1 MAFLVHLQ
9 LSNRT
14 SLCGNR
20 SHSDDCLTQLAFWKA
35 GFKRPEKPL
44 YKLWLE
50 CTQDF
55 CATFIISKWSEAWKN
70 FSKKISSCRHQMLS
84 WSGCSTWLGSAGT
97 PRLGLWTS
105 TKDNIFGCLL
115 SCNTMVEPHFTL
127 FYSAFQKNM
136 NSEDK
141 NVTNSYIFC
150 FLNNRDN
157 KETNKIDRDLPITA
171 YRHDLLNPLR
181 GFLTGPLGWLM
192 GEKT

>member
-20 SHSDDCLTQLAFWKA
+20 SHWDDCLTQLAFWKA

-50 CTQDF
+50 CAQDF

-70 FSKKISSCRHQMLS
+70 FPKKISSCRHQMLC

-105 TKDNIFGCLL
+105 TKDNIFGFCQVAILL
-115 SCNTMVEPHFTL
+115 WNLISYHFTVL
-127 FYSAFQKNM
+127 FNNIRTQRTKM
-136 NSEDK
+136 K
-141 NVTNSYIFC
+141 PTVTFFASFIIV
-150 FLNNRDN
+150 
-157 KETNKIDRDLPITA
+157 TT
-171 YRHDLLNPLR
+171 H
-181 GFLTGPLGWLM
+181 
-192 GEKT
+192 